1 MRKGLTI
8 AVRDYA
14 ALEHQVRLYQAD
26 ELSPLTRRLYG
37 DIWQA
42 FTNFL
47 APKDVWKA
55 EPMDVARYIT
65 SRALRGVTPGTLKRD
80 LGGMNYYFERL
91 GKGASY
97 QRPGVGTRSS
107 PARDALV
114 IQTIRGIWR
123 KHGRPYQRKRA
134 LLLDSLEKI
143 IDHQPDTLAGIRNRA
158 VFVIGWGAALR
169 IIELQALDAKEG
181 GAVNGWVDVADDGV
195 VVHLRQSKSNQ
206 FRRRAETY
214 GIPARPSAPRYCPV
228 RLMRHWLKA
237 SGVVSGP
244 LFPALRGGLYA
255 EGTRI
260 NRNSL
265 RTVIK
270 NGAARIGINPADVG
284 GQSLRRGCL
293 TWLALEGVNPFR
305 IQDHS
310 GHSDIRQLLLYIER
324 PFSIKDSPLAE
335 TRWAR

>member
-1 MRKGLTI
+1 MSKHLTI
-8 AVRDYA
+8 AVRNYA

-26 ELSPLTRRLYG
+26 DLSPLTRRLYD

-47 APKDVWKA
+47 APKDAWRA
-55 EPMDVARYIT
+55 EPMDVARYVT
-65 SRALRGVTPGTLKRD
+65 SRALRGITPGTLKRD
-80 LGGMNYYFERL
+80 LGGINYYFERL
-91 GKGASY
+91 GKGAGHR
-97 QRPGVGTRSS
+97 RPGVGTRSS

-114 IQTIRGIWR
+114 VQTMRGIWR
-123 KHGRPYQRKRA
+123 KHGRPYSRKRG
-134 LLLDSLEKI
+134 LLLDSLEKM
-143 IDHQPDTLAGIRNRA
+143 IDHQPDTLVGIRNRA
-158 VFVIGWGAALR
+158 MFVIGWGAALR

-181 GAVNGWVDVADDGV
+181 GVVNGWVEISDDGV
-195 VVHLRQSKSNQ
+195 VVHLRQSKANQ

-228 RLMRHWLKA
+228 KLMRQWLSA
-237 SGVVSGP
+237 SSIESGP
-244 LFPALRGGLYA
+244 LFPALRGGCYA
-255 EGTRI
+255 ESTRI

-265 RTVIK
+265 RAVIK
-270 NGAARIGINPADVG
+270 RGAGRIGIDPADIG

-293 TWLALEGVNPFR
+293 TWLSLEGVNPFR

-310 GHSDIRQLLLYIER
+310 GHSDIRQLFRYIER
-324 PFSIKDSPLAE
+324 PFSIQDSPLAE